1 MYDEYEYDLV
11 ELFGEENEAMM
22 LNEGLEMMEDD
33 DDA

>member
-1 MYDEYEYDLV
+1 MNDEYEYDLV
-11 ELFGEENEAMM
+11 ELFSEENDAMM